1 LESWI
6 AAPITRYEV
15 TVPEQDRNCGVAHY
29 FWRRWPA
36 LDEVTSRR
44 EQWVFVAGVDGCSAG
59 WIAFKVESPFFS
71 TSIEVVD
78 LQSWLRKRPPH
89 LAFLSIDIP
98 IGLFDPSELSN
109 E

>member
-1 LESWI
+1 M
-6 AAPITRYEV
+6 
-15 TVPEQDRNCGVAHY
+15 AHY

-44 EQWVFVAGVDGCSAG
+44 EQWLFVAGGDGCSAG
-59 WIAFKVESPFFS
+59 WIAFKVESPSFS
-71 TSIEVVD
+71 TLIEVVD
-78 LQSWLRKRPPH
+78 QSWLRKRPPD